1 MFCSASVSIH
11 LLRGL
16 VALGLIIGAIYSS
29 SYGAIVLIRGCP
41 MCWLVGLFET
51 LHLKPFVSAERNRG
65 RIFKARHAGKIV
77 SKLHD
82 LRDSN
87 ID

>member
-29 SYGAIVLIRGCP
+29 SYGAIGLVFAVLAFVGAIVLLRGCP
-41 MCWLVGLFET
+41 ICWLVGLFET
-51 LHLKPFVSAERNRG
+51 LHLKPF
-65 RIFKARHAGKIV
+65 I
-77 SKLHD
+77 
-82 LRDSN
+82 
-87 ID
+87 